1 MRSSLR
7 LTLAATFL
15 LLGVFLV
22 FDSLLSASR
31 AQYFPGGCP
40 GRIINHS
47 GGLACQCPNGSLA
60 NWIGG
65 RIVCGGGQR
74 QHRPACPAGS
84 YVHGRYCIPNGHVA
98 CPGTG
103 GQHSCPSNQVCW
115 SSPPGYGVAQGQL
128 RTCTTAEQ
136 AAELDRQF
144 REDMKKKRAEA
155 EKRRQEEAKK
165 REERR
170 KAAERKREDERV
182 AKIEAQKDKIKK
194 DHAALSAERSK
205 QIGSLVTG
213 KTRDPAQ
220 GDVDEVKRI
229 FDELRSRHVL
239 GRLDGSG
246 RSTPEIVSPRQTPS
260 PGPVTRPSGRP
271 VTLATPTVSPER
283 PLRQMPPIVVSPG
296 IPTTETRI
304 IGSAADDRQ
313 TTQTPPQ
320 PEPPVATD
328 DKSFVQE
335 WMTGRSTS
343 GQSALEKHLDDARR
357 ARSQLQEQ
365 LEAIDD
371 SVATQ
376 QRDAILQELDYLGKA
391 IKRAKGVISSLK
403 QSKTDRIRSPASG
416 SGNGAQHGQ
425 RQSEVDDFCKPT
437 LTKGCVYVLPKNI
450 ETEQYF
456 EFENPRLESPRVR

>member
-1 MRSSLR
+1 M
-7 LTLAATFL
+7 
-15 LLGVFLV
+15 
-22 FDSLLSASR
+22 
-31 AQYFPGGCP
+31 
-40 GRIINHS
+40 
-47 GGLACQCPNGSLA
+47 
-60 NWIGG
+60 
-65 RIVCGGGQR
+65 
-74 QHRPACPAGS
+74 
-84 YVHGRYCIPNGHVA
+84 
-98 CPGTG
+98 
-103 GQHSCPSNQVCW
+103 
-115 SSPPGYGVAQGQL
+115 
-128 RTCTTAEQ
+128 E
-136 AAELDRQF
+136 
-144 REDMKKKRAEA
+144 KKRAEA

-170 KAAERKREDERV
+170 KAAERKREEERV

-205 QIGSLVTG
+205 QIGNLAAG
-213 KTRDPAQ
+213 NPRDSAQ

-271 VTLATPTVSPER
+271 VTLAAPTVSPER

-343 GQSALEKHLDDARR
+343 GRSALEKHLDDAKR
-357 ARSQLQEQ
+357 ARNQLQEQ
-365 LEAIDD
+365 LDAIDD

-403 QSKTDRIRSPASG
+403 QAKTDRIRSPAPG
-416 SGNGAQHGQ
+416 SGKGDRTGQ
-425 RQSEVDDFCKPT
+425 RQSEVDGFCIPT
-437 LTKGCVYVLPKNI
+437 PAKGCHAIIGNQEENNL
-450 ETEQYF
+450 YF
-456 EFENPRLESPRVR
+456 EFENPLLDSPRVR